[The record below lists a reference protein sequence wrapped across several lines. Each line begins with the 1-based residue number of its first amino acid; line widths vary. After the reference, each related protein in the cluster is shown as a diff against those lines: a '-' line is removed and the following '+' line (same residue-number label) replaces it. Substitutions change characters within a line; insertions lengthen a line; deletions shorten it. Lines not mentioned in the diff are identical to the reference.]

1 MTTLSRSQHANGK
14 IINISLWIA
23 QVIVAGMFLMAG
35 FMKTFTPIQE
45 LALTMPLAQE
55 LPVLTRFIGI
65 VELLGAIGVILPY
78 ALKIAPK
85 LTVWAAAGLTLTMVL
100 ALLYHVFRGEI
111 AASAFPIILA
121 LLSGFIT
128 WGRQR
133 G

>member
-45 LALTMPLAQE
+45 LAPTMPLAQE

-133 G
+133 E